1 MKKRQSFFL
10 NTTSY
15 EKNDFQSSSLLKKHR
30 KKEDTT
36 LLGVDARGLTFG
48 WREDWRINRPTYS
61 QVDSTPHT
69 KGEKISILL
78 ARVCSHTL
86 DLSRTTLPAAVAA
99 PLLCMPWRILKRS
112 MPQVCVRVCVCGK
125 AACVC
130 EARNGVCVCVRC
142 KCLDLSNQTDVLRNH
157 LKFWNPL
164 LFHPKISISP
174 SNCHHFPNAG
184 IRLVKIHPPL
194 IIRLSKIPNW

>member
-1 MKKRQSFFL
+1 M
-10 NTTSY
+10 
-15 EKNDFQSSSLLKKHR
+15 
-30 KKEDTT
+30 
-36 LLGVDARGLTFG
+36 DARGLTFG

>member
-1 MKKRQSFFL
+1 MKKRQSFFFKQHL
-10 NTTSY
+10 TKKMTS
-15 EKNDFQSSSLLKKHR
+15 SPLLFLR
-30 KKEDTT
+30 NIEKKEDTT

-86 DLSRTTLPAAVAA
+86 NLSRTTLPAAVAA

-157 LKFWNPL
+157 LKF
-164 LFHPKISISP
+164 
-174 SNCHHFPNAG
+174 
-184 IRLVKIHPPL
+184 
-194 IIRLSKIPNW
+194 